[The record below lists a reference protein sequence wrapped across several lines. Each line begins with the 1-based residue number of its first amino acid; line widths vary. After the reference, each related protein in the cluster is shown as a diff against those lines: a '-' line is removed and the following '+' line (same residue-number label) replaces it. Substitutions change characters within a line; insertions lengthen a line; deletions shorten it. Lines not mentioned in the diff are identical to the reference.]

1 MHAAARVPPADRV
14 TRVSILLPCYKA
26 AVTLPDAIASIEQQ
40 TFRDYEVLAV
50 DDGST
55 DATSALLHRWRARD
69 RRVTLLSQAH
79 AGIVAALTRAL
90 EAASGEIAARMDADD
105 VAHPE
110 RLTRQLQL
118 LDNDAFIAACGTGVR
133 YFPADTVRAGA
144 RRYEQ
149 WLNTIHSSDDVA
161 RDIFV
166 ECPIAHPTLCVRRT
180 ALEAVGGYADHDWP
194 EDYDL
199 ILRLH
204 AAGLRMANVREVLLD
219 WREQPR
225 RASRVEPRYR
235 ADAFRRCKV
244 HYLRRTL
251 LDGKNGVLVWGAGPV
266 GKAFARELSAQGNVV
281 RAFVDLDARKIGQTI
296 HGAPVIAPAGIAG
309 YRDALAVAAVGQP
322 NARTEIR
329 RALEAA
335 GWRERVDFIAVA

>member
-14 TRVSILLPCYKA
+14 PRVSLLLPCYNA
-26 AVTLPDAIASIEQQ
+26 ALTLPDAIASIEQQ

-55 DATSALLHRWRARD
+55 DATPALLHRWRERD

-105 VAHPE
+105 VAHPQ

-118 LDNDAFIAACGTGVR
+118 LDNDSGLVACGTGVR
-133 YFPADTVRAGA
+133 YFPAEAVRDGA

-149 WLNTIHSSDDVA
+149 WLNTIQSSADVA
-161 RDIFV
+161 REIFV
-166 ECPIAHPTLCVRRT
+166 ECPIAHPTLCLRRT
-180 ALEAVGGYADHDWP
+180 ALDAVAGYADRGWP

-199 ILRLH
+199 VLRLF
-204 AAGLRMANVREVLLD
+204 AAGLLLANVPEVLLD

-225 RASRVEPRYR
+225 RASRVEARYQP
-235 ADAFRRCKV
+235 DAFRRCKV
-244 HYLRRTL
+244 HYLRRTPL
-251 LDGKNGVLVWGAGPV
+251 AEKNGVLVWGAGPV
-266 GKAFARELSAQGNVV
+266 GKAFARELTAQGSVV
-281 RAFVDLDARKIGQTI
+281 RAFVELDARKIGQTI
-296 HGAPVIAPAGIAG
+296 HGAPVVAPDRLAC

-322 NARTEIR
+322 NARAEIR
-329 RALEAA
+329 AALAAA
-335 GWRERVDFIAVA
+335 GWREGVDFIAVA

>member
-14 TRVSILLPCYKA
+14 PRVSILLPCYNA

-55 DATSALLHRWRARD
+55 DVTPALLHRWRERD
-69 RRVTLLSQAH
+69 RRVMLLSQAH

-133 YFPADTVRAGA
+133 YFPADAVRDGA

-149 WLNTIHSSDDVA
+149 WLNTIFSSDDVA
-161 RDIFV
+161 REIFV

-180 ALEAVGGYADHDWP
+180 ALDAVGGYADRGWP

-199 ILRLH
+199 ILRLY
-204 AAGLRMANVREVLLD
+204 AAGFRMANVPEVLLD
-219 WREQPR
+219 WREQPL
-225 RASRVEPRYR
+225 RASRIEPRYQP
-235 ADAFRRCKV
+235 DAFRRCKV
-244 HYLRRTL
+244 HYLRRTVL
-251 LDGKNGVLVWGAGPV
+251 AEKNGVLVWGAGPV
-266 GKAFARELSAQGNVV
+266 GKAFARELAGQGSVV
-281 RAFVDLDARKIGQTI
+281 RAFVELDVRKIGQTI
-296 HGAPVIAPAGIAG
+296 HGVPVIAPDGIAC

-322 NARTEIR
+322 NARAEIR
-329 RALEAA
+329 GTLAAA
-335 GWRERVDFIAVA
+335 GWREGVDFIAGA